1 MNATTFA
8 LARKMAIDVRAI
20 DLGIILAA
28 TFACRIWWFHSPVL
42 DYDEQLYSFIGQ
54 QMLAGKLPYVDIWDR
69 KPIGLFLIFA
79 ASHALLG
86 ASTAAY
92 LFVAALFSAGGAWII
107 YRIAGDYAG
116 RATGLVAGLLYTIGM
131 FAFGCMGAQAE
142 VLLALPCLAMARL
155 LLTRANSRGAMA
167 LAMLL
172 GGLAI
177 QIKTSAAPYCVV
189 FGLLVLWTRW
199 RLLRDPMAVAGE
211 ALLYGA
217 LGLLPTVAVAAFYA
231 MVGHFDAFFYA
242 NFLSVFERPAVIGR
256 WHPKTLT
263 FMGTV
268 FLTAAVGIWAF
279 LRTGRSYDRGRYA
292 VFVALAVGALASI
305 YATANVLPY
314 YYAFLVPW
322 AVLLAVPF
330 FDMRA
335 PSGRLCAGLLLAG
348 YLLAANHPKRLA
360 ETRADE
366 IVFNRFVGEITSGG
380 AGQGLYV
387 FAGAFGFYPATG
399 NDGGRYPYPSH
410 HSNALEQAGL
420 GMSQEALAAQALARK
435 PKFIISLKKYET
447 AREQGS
453 IGLVREALRSHYRP
467 IDRGS
472 VMGYDLV
479 LYRRR

>member
-1 MNATTFA
+1 MNTTSFP
-8 LARKMAIDVRAI
+8 LVRKMAIDVRAI
-20 DLGIILAA
+20 DLAIILAV

-42 DYDEQLYSFIGQ
+42 DYDEQLYSYIGQ

-86 ASTAAY
+86 ASIAAY
-92 LFVAALFSAGGAWII
+92 LFVAALFSAGGAWIV
-107 YRIAGDYAG
+107 YRIAGDFAG
-116 RATGLVAGLLYTIGM
+116 RETGLVAGLLYTIGM

-142 VLLALPCLAMARL
+142 VFMTVPCLAMARL
-155 LLTRANSRGAMA
+155 LLTRADSRGAMA

-177 QIKTSAAPYCVV
+177 QIKTSAAPFCVV

-199 RLLRDPMAVAGE
+199 RLLRDPVALAGE
-211 ALLYGA
+211 VLLYGI

-256 WHPKTLT
+256 WHPMTLII
-263 FMGTV
+263 MSTV
-268 FLTAAVGIWAF
+268 FLTALVGIWAF
-279 LRTGRSYDRGRYA
+279 LRTGRSYDGGRYA
-292 VFVALAVGALASI
+292 VFMALAVGALASI
-305 YATANVLPY
+305 YATANVLVH

-322 AVLLAVPF
+322 AVLLATPF
-330 FDMRA
+330 YDMRV
-335 PSGRLCAGLLLAG
+335 PIGRLCAGWLLAG

-360 ETRADE
+360 ETHAGE
-366 IVFNRFVGEITSGG
+366 IVFNRFVGEITSEGP
-380 AGQGLYV
+380 GQGLYV

-410 HSNALEQAGL
+410 HSNALERAGL
-420 GMSQEALAAQALARK
+420 GISQEALAKQALARK
-435 PKFIISLKKYET
+435 PKFIISLKLYE
-447 AREQGS
+447 ASRGRGS
-453 IGLVREALRSHYRP
+453 VGLVREALRSHYRP
-467 IDRGS
+467 IDQGT
-472 VMGYDLV
+472 VMGDDLV